1 MSYSRSPKSNN
12 RTLTKIDLPD
22 EIKAHYSKRRK
33 FIRGL
38 PSYQQIEG
46 INPEDHSG
54 SFDYT
59 YGFPIPK
66 EETRLVNNTS
76 PEDYKSAQQQTI
88 DLLHLFFATPQSHV
102 AEPVREYMLT
112 GGTKPIRVSTHLK
125 EGGNKFGKRVYVKLP
140 SVERIIGLSLYNL
153 ISGKYPVDF
162 LFSEYVF
169 IEDSVPG
176 RHIDRDNIQYF
187 QRLQNL
193 PYSLVRL
200 AVQDKFL
207 GLHDL
212 DRTVDLPGKRS
223 SLVNL
228 LVQSEGEVV
237 AFDVDCAFTTAE
249 VRYSLVDKAREQG
262 IIIPEAVEK
271 NISREEARRIMHIIN
286 VVSPKPYQRFISLID
301 KIALLREQFER
312 IGFKEANKYFRERE
326 KWLKSMAK

>member
-1 MSYSRSPKSNN
+1 MGYSKSPRSNN
-12 RTLTKIDLPD
+12 RALKKIDLPD
-22 EIKAHYSKRRK
+22 EIKAYYSKRRK

-38 PSYQQIEG
+38 PSYDQIEG
-46 INPEDHSG
+46 LNPEDHSD

-66 EETRLVNNTS
+66 EETHLVNNVDVNS
-76 PEDYKSAQQQTI
+76 YESAQRQTI
-88 DLLHLFFATPQSHV
+88 ELLHLFFGAPSSHIS
-102 AEPVREYMLT
+102 EPVREYMLT
-112 GGTKPIRVSTHLK
+112 GGTKPIRVSTHLR
-125 EGGNKFGKRVYVKLP
+125 ENGTKFGKRVYVKLP

-153 ISGKYPVDF
+153 ISDKPPIDF

-169 IEDSVPG
+169 VEDSVPG
-176 RHIDRDNIQYF
+176 RHIDKDNIQYF
-187 QRLQNL
+187 QRLPNL

-212 DRTVDLPGKRS
+212 DRTVDLPGKKN

-249 VRYSLVDKAREQG
+249 VEYSLVDKARKQG
-262 IIIPEAVEK
+262 IIISEELEK
-271 NISREEARRIMHIIN
+271 RVAQQEARRIMHTIN
-286 VVSPKPYQRFISLID
+286 VASPKPYRKFISLID
-301 KIALLREQFER
+301 KIDSLKTQFKE
-312 IGFKEANKYFRERE
+312 IGFKSAREYFTERE
-326 KWLKSMAK
+326 KWLKSLAQ